1 MPVSPSYPGIY
12 IEELPSTSHTIAAAP
27 TSIAVFVGY
36 THPFKTPSSSFN
48 KAIEL
53 FSFTDYEREFGG
65 FYNGALLDDN
75 VAQAV
80 NQFFINGGGQA
91 YVVGLKAAN
100 YFNNSGGALTP
111 TLAAGSATLKDDIT
125 FTALEPTDPT
135 EMQISIDGASSI
147 GDSANVTINYGSRP
161 PEIYRNV
168 SINEAAPPTIANP
181 DFIGTRMSNAKLV
194 SVSVGANSTFVAA
207 TDQFTPNVTAS
218 KTINNVTFTALDAS
232 QSTAI
237 QIVISNVRAA
247 GKIADIE
254 ITSGSLPSD
263 PLFTNVSVDAT
274 INSPNPDFILTR
286 MIASAYVNVALGPN
300 PKLKN
305 TTAPVKVQFS
315 TPVSAITTFDAT
327 QFHHVFDADTDL
339 DKLPIFN
346 ILVLPGV
353 TDNSVLS
360 EALAFAE
367 RKRAFMI
374 VDPPPGSTADQDAV
388 HGINE
393 YMTGP
398 ASPKSPN
405 GALYFPY
412 LKTSDPL
419 SGKPISLPPSG
430 YVAGIFART
439 DNNRG
444 VWKAPAGLETTVLN
458 TTGVVDDGRM
468 NDMRQGVLNLA
479 GINCLRTFPGVGTV
493 VFGSRTLVSAN
504 VAYEQWKYVPVRRM
518 ALFIEQT
525 LYSNLTWAVFE
536 PNDEP
541 LWIALR
547 TSVENFMLSLFSNG
561 AFQGSKPSEAFL
573 VRCDKSTTTQT
584 DINNGVVNI
593 IVAFAP
599 LKPAEFVIV
608 KIAQLAGQGQ

>member
-36 THPFKTPSSSFN
+36 THPFKTNQFD
-48 KAIEL
+48 KAVEL

-65 FYNGALLDDN
+65 LYNGALLDDN

-91 YVVGLKAAN
+91 YVVGLKAQITPESRS
-100 YFNNSGGALTP
+100 SGG
-111 TLAAGSATLKDDIT
+111 IT
-125 FTALEPTDPT
+125 FTALEPTDITPI
-135 EMQISIDGASSI
+135 EVAISTADGLV
-147 GDSANVTINYGSRP
+147 GNLTVTYGNRP
-161 PEIYRNV
+161 PEIYRSV
-168 SINEAAPPTIANP
+168 SVDMTHGATPN
-181 DFIGTRMSNAKLV
+181 DFIITRMS
-194 SVSVGANSTFVAA
+194 G
-207 TDQFTPNVTAS
+207 
-218 KTINNVTFTALDAS
+218 
-232 QSTAI
+232 
-237 QIVISNVRAA
+237 
-247 GKIADIE
+247 
-254 ITSGSLPSD
+254 
-263 PLFTNVSVDAT
+263 
-274 INSPNPDFILTR
+274 
-286 MIASAYVNVALGPN
+286 SAYVTTEIDLRLKDATGTMSPAIASTTLGGVTFHRKPLATN
-300 PKLKN
+300 PITITITNATGDGQEADIKIN
-305 TTAPVKVQFS
+305 DAPTTG
-315 TPVSAITTFDAT
+315 SAISETYTSVSLDPSNNNPHYIVTALQGSALVSLGASDVVAAPSLTATTLRLQPLSPPAVAAFNPIPFNA
-327 QFHHVFDADTDL
+327 VFDTDKDL

-353 TDNSVLS
+353 SDNGVLS
-360 EALAFAE
+360 TALAFAE

-374 VDPPPGSTADQDAV
+374 IDPPSDRVAGQDAAL
-388 HGINE
+388 GINE

-398 ASPKSPN
+398 TSPKSPN

-419 SGKPISLPPSG
+419 SGSPISLPPSG

-479 GINCLRTFPGVGTV
+479 GINCLRTFPAVGTV

-608 KIAQLAGQGQ
+608 KIAQLAGQVQ

>member
-53 FSFTDYEREFGG
+53 FSFTDYQREFGG

-91 YVVGLKAAN
+91 YVVGLKPVNYLSPPSGSPPSTPAAVAVASP
-100 YFNNSGGALTP
+100 SGT
-111 TLAAGSATLKDDIT
+111 AGGVT
-125 FTALEPTDPT
+125 FAALEPTDLIPMT
-135 EMQISIDGASSI
+135 VSID
-147 GDSANVTINYGSRP
+147 
-161 PEIYRNV
+161 NV
-168 SINEAAPPTIANP
+168 SGPTSAPNTIA
-181 DFIGTRMSNAKLV
+181 DITITYGTRTPEVYRHVTVAGTNDPDYITTRLAGSSYVKVTGTVPAAFPTSGLQAHLAQNPAIPTT
-194 SVSVGANSTFVAA
+194 ANSTFAVSDFDAVFA
-207 TDQFTPNVTAS
+207 TDS
-218 KTINNVTFTALDAS
+218 
-232 QSTAI
+232 
-237 QIVISNVRAA
+237 
-247 GKIADIE
+247 
-254 ITSGSLPSD
+254 
-263 PLFTNVSVDAT
+263 
-274 INSPNPDFILTR
+274 
-286 MIASAYVNVALGPN
+286 
-300 PKLKN
+300 
-305 TTAPVKVQFS
+305 
-315 TPVSAITTFDAT
+315 
-327 QFHHVFDADTDL
+327 DL

-353 TDNSVLS
+353 TDSSVLS
-360 EALAFAE
+360 TALAFAE

-374 VDPPPGSTADQDAV
+374 LDPPPNSVAGQTADASHVTVFD
-388 HGINE
+388 
-393 YMTGP
+393 YMKDT
-398 ASPKSPN
+398 APKSPN

-419 SGKPISLPPSG
+419 SGNPISLPPSG

-444 VWKAPAGLETTVLN
+444 VWKAPAGLETTILN

-479 GINCLRTFPGVGTV
+479 GINCLRTFPGIGTV
-493 VFGSRTLVSAN
+493 TFGARTLVSAN

-525 LYSNLTWAVFE
+525 LYRALTWAVFE

-608 KIAQLAGQGQ
+608 KIAQLAGQVQ